1 MTTLQIREMH
11 TNTKYWVLLLY
22 LIQRWSKNAIRIA
35 SPNYYCKEMFVNRL
49 KRK

>member
-22 LIQRWSKNAIRIA
+22 LYTTMVKKC
-35 SPNYYCKEMFVNRL
+35 Y
-49 KRK
+49 